1 MLRTLYVKNYALIEE
16 IEVEF
21 KSGLNIIT
29 GETGAGKSILI
40 DALGLILGE
49 RASSDVVRKGADKA
63 VVEGIFYVGGNKKI
77 KKILEDNGIGFS
89 DELILRREVS
99 AKGHSRCFAN
109 DVPISLVLMK
119 EIGNH
124 LVDLHGQ
131 HEHQSLLRVETHIEL
146 LDDFGGL
153 IGMVEEF
160 RREIHKLDNLYKQ
173 LDELKQK
180 ERTLKE
186 KRELYEFQL
195 KEIEAVNPQIGE
207 DEQLESELKLLE
219 NAERLYEVTS
229 QLYSLLY
236 SSEKSIHDLLVIVR
250 NQLED
255 LSDIDKRFQPYVE
268 EARSAQAIVDE
279 ITSFVQNYNSRI
291 EFNPDRLEFIRER
304 LHMLNRL
311 KKKYGGTIESVIE
324 YRDKVKREFELVENF
339 EGEIAKLNQ
348 EIEEQIKVCSEIAE
362 RLSSKRREISETV
375 SEAIVDVLKELGI
388 ENARFEVRIENRPKS
403 EGRCYVKFG
412 NECYEVNDR
421 GVDYVEFY
429 ISTNVGED
437 PKPLVKVA
445 SGGEVSRIMLA
456 LKSILAKSERLP
468 LLVFDEIDTGI
479 SGRIAQKVGYSL
491 KNLSKYHQIIA
502 ITHLPQIASL
512 ADTHYLAEKV
522 IQDGRA
528 VTKIRELGIE
538 ERIKE
543 IAKLMSGEEVTRAS
557 IESAKELM
565 GLSRK
570 TSSKGR

>member
-1 MLRTLYVKNYALIEE
+1 MLRSLYVKNYALIEE
-16 IEVEF
+16 IQVEF

-40 DALGLILGE
+40 DALSLILGE
-49 RASSDVVRKGADKA
+49 RASSEVVRKGANKT
-63 VVEGIFYVGGNKKI
+63 VVEGVFYVSGNKKI
-77 KKILEDNGIGFS
+77 KKILEDNGIEFS

-99 AKGHSRCFAN
+99 AKGQSRCFAN
-109 DVPISLVLMK
+109 DTPISLAVMK

-160 RREIHKLDNLYKQ
+160 RREIHKLENLYRQ

-180 ERTLKE
+180 EQLLKE
-186 KRELYEFQL
+186 KKELYMFQL
-195 KEIEAVNPQIGE
+195 KEIESINPQIGE
-207 DEQLESELKLLE
+207 VEELESELKLLE
-219 NAERLYEVTS
+219 NAEKLYEVTS

-236 SSEKSIHDLLVIVR
+236 GSEKSIHDLLVVVR

-255 LSDIDKRFQPYVE
+255 LSTIDKRFQSYVE

-279 ITSFVQNYNSRI
+279 ITSFIQSYNSKI
-291 EFNPDRLEFIRER
+291 EFNPERLEFIRER
-304 LHMLNRL
+304 LHALNRL

-324 YRDKVKREFELVENF
+324 YRDRIKREFELAENF
-339 EGEIAKLNQ
+339 EGEIAKLEQ
-348 EIEEQIKVCSEIAE
+348 KIEEQIKVCSEIAE
-362 RLSSKRREISETV
+362 RLSSKRREIAETV
-375 SEAIVDVLKELGI
+375 SFAIVGVLSELGI
-388 ENARFEVRIENRPKS
+388 ENAQFEVKIENRPKKD
-403 EGRCYVKFG
+403 GRCYVRLG
-412 NECYEVNDR
+412 NECYEVTNR
-421 GVDYVEFY
+421 GIDFVEFY
-429 ISTNVGED
+429 ISTNIGED

-456 LKSILAKSERLP
+456 LKSVLAKSERLP

-479 SGRIAQKVGYSL
+479 SGRIAQKVGQSL

-512 ADTHYLAEKV
+512 ADTHFIAEKV
-522 IQDGRA
+522 IKDGRA
-528 VTKIRELGIE
+528 VTMIRELELE
-538 ERIKE
+538 ERVRE
-543 IAKLMSGEEVTRAS
+543 IAKLMSGEEITQAS
-557 IESAKELM
+557 IESARELM
-565 GLSRK
+565 GLK
-570 TSSKGR
+570 K

>member
-1 MLRTLYVKNYALIEE
+1 M
-16 IEVEF
+16 
-21 KSGLNIIT
+21 
-29 GETGAGKSILI
+29 
-40 DALGLILGE
+40 ILGE
-49 RASSDVVRKGADKA
+49 RASSEVVRKGADKA
-63 VVEGIFYVGGNKKI
+63 IVEGVFYVSGNKKI
-77 KKILEDNGIGFS
+77 KKILEDNGIEFS

-99 AKGHSRCFAN
+99 AKGQSRCFAN
-109 DVPISLVLMK
+109 DTPISLAVMK

-160 RREIHKLDNLYKQ
+160 RNEIRKLESLYRQ
-173 LDELKQK
+173 RDELMQK
-180 ERTLKE
+180 EKLLKE
-186 KRELYEFQL
+186 KKELYEFQL
-195 KEIEAVNPQIGE
+195 REIETINPQVGE
-207 DEQLESELKLLE
+207 IDELESELKLLE
-219 NAERLYEVTS
+219 NAEKLYEATS

-236 SSEKSIHDLLVIVR
+236 GSERSIHDMLVVIR

-255 LSDIDKRFQPYVE
+255 LATIDKRFQPYVE

-279 ITSFVQNYNSRI
+279 ITNFIQSYNSRI
-291 EFNPDRLEFIRER
+291 EFNPERLEFIRER
-304 LHMLNRL
+304 LHALNRL

-324 YRDKVKREFELVENF
+324 YRDKIKREFELAENF
-339 EGEIAKLNQ
+339 EEEIKKI
-348 EIEEQIKVCSEIAE
+348 EKRIEEQIKICSEIGE
-362 RLSSKRREISETV
+362 RLSSKRRDVAETV
-375 SEAIVDVLKELGI
+375 SAAIVGTLAELGI
-388 ENARFEVRIENRPKS
+388 ENAQFEVKIENRPKR
-403 EGRCYVKFG
+403 EGRCYVRLG
-412 NECYEVNDR
+412 NESYEVTNR
-421 GVDYVEFY
+421 GIDFVEFY
-429 ISTNVGED
+429 ISTNIGED

-456 LKSILAKSERLP
+456 LKSVLAKSERLP

-479 SGRIAQKVGYSL
+479 SGRIAQKVGQSL
-491 KNLSKYHQIIA
+491 KNLSKYHQIIV

-512 ADTHYLAEKV
+512 ADTHFVVEKV

-543 IAKLMSGEEVTRAS
+543 IAKLMSGEEVTQAS

-565 GLSRK
+565 GLK
-570 TSSKGR
+570 K

>member
-1 MLRTLYVKNYALIEE
+1 MLRSLYVKNYALIEE
-16 IEVEF
+16 VQVEF

-49 RASSDVVRKGADKA
+49 RASSEVVRKGADKT

-77 KKILEDNGIGFS
+77 KKILEDNGIEFS

-99 AKGHSRCFAN
+99 AKGQSRCFAN
-109 DVPISLVLMK
+109 DSPISLAVMK

-153 IGMVEEF
+153 LGMVEEF
-160 RREIHKLDNLYKQ
+160 RKEIHKLENLYKQ

-180 ERTLKE
+180 EKLLKE
-186 KRELYEFQL
+186 KKELYEFQL
-195 KEIEAVNPQIGE
+195 KEIETINPQVGE
-207 DEQLESELKLLE
+207 IEELESELRLLE
-219 NAERLYEVTS
+219 NAEKLYEATA

-236 SSEKSIHDLLVIVR
+236 GSEKSIHDLLVVVR

-255 LSDIDKRFQPYVE
+255 LSAIDKRFQSYVE

-279 ITSFVQNYNSRI
+279 ITSFIQSYNSRI
-291 EFNPDRLEFIRER
+291 EFNPERLEFIRER
-304 LHMLNRL
+304 LHALNRL

-324 YRDKVKREFELVENF
+324 YRDKIRREFELAENF
-339 EGEIAKLNQ
+339 EDEITKV
-348 EIEEQIKVCSEIAE
+348 EKKIDEQIKICSEVAE
-362 RLSSKRREISETV
+362 RLSLKRREVAETV
-375 SEAIVDVLKELGI
+375 SKIIVGVLAELGI
-388 ENARFEVRIENRPKS
+388 DNAQFEVKIENRPKK
-403 EGRCYVKFG
+403 EGRCYVRLGK
-412 NECYEVNDR
+412 ECYEVTSR
-421 GVDYVEFY
+421 GIDFVEFY
-429 ISTNVGED
+429 ISTNIGED
-437 PKPLVKVA
+437 LKPLVKVA

-456 LKSILAKSERLP
+456 LKSVLAKSERLP

-479 SGRIAQKVGYSL
+479 SGRIAQKVGQSL
-491 KNLSKYHQIIA
+491 KNLSRYHQIIV

-512 ADTHYLAEKV
+512 ADTHFVAEKV

-528 VTKIRELGIE
+528 VTKIRELEIE
-538 ERIKE
+538 ERIRE
-543 IAKLMSGEEVTRAS
+543 IAKLMSGEEVTQAS

-565 GLSRK
+565 GLK
-570 TSSKGR
+570 K

>member
-1 MLRTLYVKNYALIEE
+1 MLRNLYVKNYALIEE

-40 DALGLILGE
+40 EALGLILGE
-49 RASSDVVRKGADKA
+49 RASSEVVRKGADKA
-63 VVEGIFYVGGNKKI
+63 IVEGIFYVGGNKKI
-77 KKILEDNGIGFS
+77 KKILEDNGLDFS

-99 AKGHSRCFAN
+99 AKGQSRCFVN
-109 DVPISLVLMK
+109 DTPIPLALMK

-153 IGMVEEF
+153 GGMVEEF
-160 RREIHKLDNLYKQ
+160 RREVNKLENLYKQ
-173 LDELKQK
+173 LDELKDK
-180 ERTLKE
+180 EKLLKE

-195 KEIEAVNPQIGE
+195 REIEAINPQVGE
-207 DEQLESELKLLE
+207 IEELESELKLLE
-219 NAERLYEVTS
+219 NAEKLYEATS

-236 SSEKSIHDLLVIVR
+236 GSERSIHDLLVIVR

-255 LSDIDKRFQPYVE
+255 LSAIDKRFNSYVE

-304 LHMLNRL
+304 LHALNRL

-324 YRDKVKREFELVENF
+324 YRDKIKREFELAENF
-339 EGEIAKLNQ
+339 EDEIAKIEQ
-348 EIEEQIKVCSEIAE
+348 KIEEQIKVCSEIAE
-362 RLSSKRREISETV
+362 RLSLKRREVAETV
-375 SEAIVDVLKELGI
+375 SDVIVGVLKDLGI
-388 ENARFEVRIENRPKS
+388 ENARFEVKIENRPKRA
-403 EGRCYVKFG
+403 GRCYVRLG
-412 NECYEVNDR
+412 NDCYEITGR
-421 GVDYVEFY
+421 GIDFVEFY

-437 PKPLVKVA
+437 PKPLIKVA
-445 SGGEVSRIMLA
+445 SGGEISRIMLA
-456 LKSILAKSERLP
+456 LKSVLAKSERLP

-479 SGRIAQKVGYSL
+479 SGRIAQKVGHSL

-502 ITHLPQIASL
+502 ITHLPQIASF
-512 ADTHYLAEKV
+512 ADTHFLAEKV
-522 IQDGRA
+522 IQDGRT

-538 ERIKE
+538 ERVRE
-543 IAKLMSGEEVTRAS
+543 IAKLMSGEEVTQAS

-565 GLSRK
+565 GLSQK

>member
-1 MLRTLYVKNYALIEE
+1 MLRSLYVKNYALIEE
-16 IEVEF
+16 VQVEF

-49 RASSDVVRKGADKA
+49 RASSEVVRKGADKT

-77 KKILEDNGIGFS
+77 KKILEDNGIEFS

-99 AKGHSRCFAN
+99 AKGQSRCFAN
-109 DVPISLVLMK
+109 DSPISLAVMK

-153 IGMVEEF
+153 LGMVEEF
-160 RREIHKLDNLYKQ
+160 RKEIHKLENLYKQ

-180 ERTLKE
+180 EKLLKE
-186 KRELYEFQL
+186 KKELYEFQL
-195 KEIEAVNPQIGE
+195 KEIETINPQVGE
-207 DEQLESELKLLE
+207 IEELESELRLLE
-219 NAERLYEVTS
+219 NAEKLYEATA

-236 SSEKSIHDLLVIVR
+236 GSEKSIHDLLVVVR

-255 LSDIDKRFQPYVE
+255 LSAIDKRFQSYVE

-279 ITSFVQNYNSRI
+279 ITSFIQSYNSRI
-291 EFNPDRLEFIRER
+291 EFNPERLEFIRER
-304 LHMLNRL
+304 LHALNRL

-324 YRDKVKREFELVENF
+324 YRDKIRREFELAENF
-339 EGEIAKLNQ
+339 EDEITKVEKKIDE
-348 EIEEQIKVCSEIAE
+348 EIKICSEVAE
-362 RLSSKRREISETV
+362 RLSLKRREVAETV
-375 SEAIVDVLKELGI
+375 SKIIVGVLAELGI
-388 ENARFEVRIENRPKS
+388 DNAQFEVKIENRPKK
-403 EGRCYVKFG
+403 EGRCYVRLGK
-412 NECYEVNDR
+412 ECYEVTSR
-421 GVDYVEFY
+421 GIDFVEFY
-429 ISTNVGED
+429 ISTNIGED
-437 PKPLVKVA
+437 LKPLVKVA

-456 LKSILAKSERLP
+456 LKSVLAKSERLP

-479 SGRIAQKVGYSL
+479 SGRIAQKVGQSL
-491 KNLSKYHQIIA
+491 KNLSRYHQIIV

-512 ADTHYLAEKV
+512 ADTHFVAEKV

-528 VTKIRELGIE
+528 VTKIRELEIE
-538 ERIKE
+538 ERIRE
-543 IAKLMSGEEVTRAS
+543 IAKLMSGEEVTQAS

-565 GLSRK
+565 GLK
-570 TSSKGR
+570 K

>member
-49 RASSDVVRKGADKA
+49 RASSEVVRKGAEKA
-63 VVEGIFYVGGNKKI
+63 IVEGVFYVGGNKKI
-77 KKILEDNGIGFS
+77 KKLLEDNDIEFS

-99 AKGHSRCFAN
+99 AKGQSRCFAN
-109 DVPISLVLMK
+109 DTPISLSLMK
-119 EIGNH
+119 EIGNL

-153 IGMVEEF
+153 MGMVEEF
-160 RREIHKLDNLYKQ
+160 RKEIHKLENLYRQ
-173 LDELKQK
+173 LDDLKQK
-180 ERTLKE
+180 ENLLKE

-195 KEIEAVNPQIGE
+195 KEIETINPEIGE
-207 DEQLESELKLLE
+207 VEQLESELKLLE
-219 NAERLYEVTS
+219 NAEKLYEATS

-236 SSEKSIHDLLVIVR
+236 GSEKSVHDLLVVVR

-255 LSDIDKRFQPYVE
+255 LATIDKRFQSYVE
-268 EARSAQAIVDE
+268 EARSAQAIIDE
-279 ITSFVQNYNSRI
+279 ITSFVQSYNSRI
-291 EFNPDRLEFIRER
+291 EFNPERLEFIRER
-304 LHMLNRL
+304 LHALNRL

-324 YRDKVKREFELVENF
+324 YRDKIRRELELAENF
-339 EGEIAKLNQ
+339 EEEISKIEQ
-348 EIEEQIKVCSEIAE
+348 KIEEQIKICSEIAE
-362 RLSSKRREISETV
+362 RLSTKRREVAETV
-375 SEAIVDVLKELGI
+375 SDAIVDVLKELGI
-388 ENARFEVRIENRPKS
+388 ENAKFEVKIENRLKKD
-403 EGRCYVKFG
+403 GRCYVKLG
-412 NECYEVNDR
+412 NDCYEVNNR
-421 GVDYVEFY
+421 GIDFVEFY
-429 ISTNVGED
+429 ISTNIGED
-437 PKPLVKVA
+437 PKPLIKVA

-456 LKSILAKSERLP
+456 LKSVLAKSERLP

-491 KNLSKYHQIIA
+491 KNLSKYHQIIV

-512 ADTHYLAEKV
+512 ADTHFLAEKV
-522 IQDGRA
+522 IQDGRT
-528 VTKIRELGIE
+528 VTKIKELGIE

-543 IAKLMSGEEVTRAS
+543 VAKLMSGEEITQAT

-565 GLSRK
+565 GLSQK
-570 TSSKGR
+570 QSAGEK